1 MEEIGVLDCKCVYI
15 LWWLKIYI
23 SFLNFFKYTTHTH
36 MYNIVLYSYVHDP
49 NLMYVR
55 TTPSPHQLICL
66 VLLIFLSLSIHVL
79 IPTVT

>member
-1 MEEIGVLDCKCVYI
+1 MEETGVLDYECVYI
-15 LWWLKIYI
+15 LWWLKISI

-36 MYNIVLYSYVHDP
+36 IVLYSYVHDP
-49 NLMYVR
+49 ILMYVQN
-55 TTPSPHQLICL
+55 TPPHQVICL